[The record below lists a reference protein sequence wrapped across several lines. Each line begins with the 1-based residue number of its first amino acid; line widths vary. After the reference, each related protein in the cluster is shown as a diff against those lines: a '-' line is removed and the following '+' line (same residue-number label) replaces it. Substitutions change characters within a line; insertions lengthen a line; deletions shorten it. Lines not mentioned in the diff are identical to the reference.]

1 MRKIIAGAFAS
12 LDGVMQAPGGPEED
26 TSGGFAHGGW
36 TVPYWDDAT
45 AAFMEEGFRTPYALL
60 LGRRTYDIFAAYWP
74 KYETQA
80 AQADA
85 QEGNLDIARQFNRAT
100 KYVATHHPHT
110 LDWQHSQWLGED
122 VVAALRE
129 LKQQDGPR
137 LLVQGSSVL
146 LQALF
151 AADLVDEL
159 RLLVYPLVLGKGK
172 RLFGTDTLP
181 AAFKLLES
189 STSPSGVLLAHYAR
203 AGEVETG
210 SFDTAG
216 AEGG

>member
-1 MRKIIAGAFAS
+1 MRKIIAGAFLS

-45 AAFMEEGFRTPYALL
+45 AAFMEEGFRAPYALL

-74 KYETQA
+74 KYEQD
-80 AQADA
+80 AQADGDA
-85 QEGNLDIARQFNRAT
+85 GDLDIARQFNRAT
-100 KYVATHHPHT
+100 KYVATHHPDT
-110 LDWQHSQWLGED
+110 LDWQNSQWLGED
-122 VVAALRE
+122 VAAALRDIKRE
-129 LKQQDGPR
+129 DGPD

-146 LQALF
+146 LQTLF

-159 RLLVYPLVLGKGK
+159 RLLVFPVVLGRGK
-172 RLFGTDTLP
+172 RLFGTDAPP

-189 STSPSGVLLAHYAR
+189 STSPSGVLLARYAR

-210 SFDTAG
+210 SFDTSVPD
-216 AEGG
+216 GG